1 MQSWM
6 PPTPAGKSSCLARL
20 CSQATCGSFSVD
32 RKGTGTMGP
41 ALCQR
46 RARVHGNNL
55 ESTGREQP
63 TPILTH
69 PRRPVICPQSHS
81 GEAGTHGKK
90 GYDQRQLSMLPR
102 TGGNT
107 LLKVLSFMKC
117 RKKGHA
123 SHWLA
128 WGRAGTMPPN
138 FKLSNLGTSLMPE
151 ESWVHRRCQG
161 GLREHTE
168 CWRAPNTDKTW

>member
-1 MQSWM
+1 
-6 PPTPAGKSSCLARL
+6 
-20 CSQATCGSFSVD
+20 
-32 RKGTGTMGP
+32 MG
-41 ALCQR
+41 R
-46 RARVHGNNL
+46 RAMIRDNCPCFPGQ
-55 ESTGREQP
+55 E
-63 TPILTH
+63 
-69 PRRPVICPQSHS
+69 VIH
-81 GEAGTHGKK
+81 
-90 GYDQRQLSMLPR
+90 
-102 TGGNT
+102 T

-128 WGRAGTMPPN
+128 WGRAGTMTPN

-161 GLREHTE
+161 GLREHRE